1 MRGGS
6 WSVGPVLAALIFF
19 FATLGF
25 GGTRAFFTDT
35 ESASISFRA
44 GVWDTPTST
53 PSPTSTPAPTAT
65 STPSPTPAALLAT
78 VDVQPDSLQKKSQG
92 SPLTAYIE
100 LPGGYD
106 ARNID
111 MSTVRLWYG
120 PGSVWANK
128 KPTSVGDHD
137 GDGVL
142 DLMVK
147 FDRQAVIGLI
157 GDLQPPAQ
165 LEFYVTGVVVSGS
178 ERREFAGGDVVS
190 LVDPTKER
198 DGEPT
203 PAATETPG
211 ERSAPA
217 PPATDTPTSTPVAQP
232 TAPPAPTLTA
242 TPAPSET
249 ATPTPAPASSP
260 TSTAEPTATPTAEPA
275 PTETPASDPE
285 PSPTASE

>member
-1 MRGGS
+1 MRVLAVAGLVATLVVVALIGDGTS
-6 WSVGPVLAALIFF
+6 ACLRSSRSVSVG
-19 FATLGF
+19 
-25 GGTRAFFTDT
+25 FT
-35 ESASISFRA
+35 A
-44 GVWDTPTST
+44 GQWG
-53 PSPTSTPAPTAT
+53 
-65 STPSPTPAALLAT
+65 SPTPPARLQAT
-78 VDVQPDSLQKKSQG
+78 VDVKPDALQKESQG
-92 SPLTAYIE
+92 SPLTAYVE
-100 LPGGYD
+100 LPNGYD
-106 ARNID
+106 VRDID
-111 MSTVRLWYG
+111 VSTVRLWYG

-137 GDGVL
+137 RDGVL

-190 LVDPTKER
+190 LVDPTKEK

-203 PAATETPG
+203 PAATATPD

-217 PPATDTPTSTPVAQP
+217 PPATDNPTSTPVAQP
-232 TAPPAPTLTA
+232 TAPPASTSTA
-242 TPAPSET
+242 TPVPSET

-260 TSTAEPTATPTAEPA
+260 TPTVEPSATPTAEPA
-275 PTETPASDPE
+275 PTETPALTETSVPTETAVPAPDPE
-285 PSPTASE
+285 PSPAVSE